1 MEILKQNWPFILL
14 FSWLA
19 YRWFST
25 RQLKKRLPELKRQG
39 AVLVDVRSYGEYQS
53 AHARDSINIP
63 LNELSTRLNEIPKTG
78 PVLVVCA
85 SGSRSGMARLLLK
98 KHGYKNVYNMG
109 NWSNLEA
116 Q

>member
-19 YRWFST
+19 YRWIST

-39 AVLVDVRSYGEYQS
+39 AILLDVRSNGEYQS
-53 AHARDSINIP
+53 AHASGSINIP
-63 LNELSTRLNEIPKTG
+63 LNELPSRFEEIPKNN
-78 PVLVVCA
+78 PVLVACA
-85 SGSRSGMARLLLK
+85 SGSRSALARLLLK
-98 KHGYKNVYNMG
+98 KHVYKNVYNMG

-116 Q
+116 L